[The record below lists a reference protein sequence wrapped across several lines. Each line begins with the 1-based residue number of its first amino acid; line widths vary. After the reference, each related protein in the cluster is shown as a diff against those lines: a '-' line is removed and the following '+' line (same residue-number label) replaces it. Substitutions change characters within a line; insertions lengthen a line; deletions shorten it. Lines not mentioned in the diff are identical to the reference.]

1 MLVKPMS
8 LHACQKKPNL
18 RVRNGQSGKVKATF
32 ILFLIV
38 FTISI
43 YVGWKM
49 IPPYIAEYE
58 LEDWMRTQT
67 PYFLVN
73 HMPDETLR
81 ATIAKELLTR
91 NIPADKDNVKIVANN
106 SRSLQFEVDYTVPVD
121 LGFYQTQLHFSP
133 SADSQSLVQ

>member
-1 MLVKPMS
+1 MS
-8 LHACQKKPNL
+8 FDTTQRSAVV
-18 RVRNGQSGKVKATF
+18 RVRNGQSGKVKASF
-32 ILFLIV
+32 VIFLILFTV
-38 FTISI
+38 GI

-81 ATIAKELLTR
+81 ATIAKELASR
-91 NIPADKDNVKIVANN
+91 SIPADKDNIKIVANN
-106 SRSLQFEVDYTVPVD
+106 SRSLQFEVDYSVPVD
-121 LGFYQTQLHFSP
+121 LGVYQTVLHFSP